1 MTQARTPKALRGS
14 SYCGGKG
21 ADGTYQT
28 IINQIPPHEF
38 YCEPFAGNAS
48 ICRHLK
54 PALVT
59 SLCESDKSQR
69 EFLRKRFPNA
79 FIYSDGFEW
88 LEGLDFGI
96 RLSGGKYFVYMD
108 PPYPMSS
115 RSSNRKVYEHEWD
128 DALHVKFLAVIRQLN
143 RDSTALMAVSTYPN
157 EMYASALKSWRMI
170 QFQSMT
176 RGGLRTEW
184 LFMNYDTPERLHDYR
199 YLGNNKRERE
209 VIRKRCRSLRAKLL
223 RRPLLERYAALAA
236 VEDLR

>member
-28 IINQIPPHEF
+28 IINQIPPHDL

-54 PALVT
+54 PALRT
-59 SLCESDKSQR
+59 HLCESDVHQR
-69 EFLRKRFPNA
+69 QRLMQMFPNTRILRCGLA
-79 FIYSDGFEW
+79 W
-88 LEGLDFGI
+88 LEQLKLIHVNYLD
-96 RLSGGKYFVYMD
+96 RTFVYMD
-108 PPYPMSS
+108 PPYPIFS
-115 RSSNRKVYEHEWD
+115 RSSDRKIYEHEWTD
-128 DALHVKFLAVIRQLN
+128 QNHREFLRLI
-143 RDSTALMAVSTYPN
+143 DSMREAPNLMMAVSTYPN
-157 EMYASALKSWRMI
+157 EIYDELLRNWRFI
-170 QFQSMT
+170 EFQSQT
-176 RGGLRTEW
+176 RGGPRTEW

-199 YLGNNKRERE
+199 YLGKNKRERE

-223 RRPLLERYAALAA
+223 RQPLLERYAALAA